1 MTFHTPVP
9 TPSSAYHRKRSV
21 RTDTSPSFLRTAPPP
36 STPLTVPHRS
46 KLSTAHPSAAKSFR
60 PSSYSSSPTPAAAQ
74 RHQRP
79 HVLLAKAAQ
88 AGSLA
93 FSTPP
98 VAVVVLLLAFGS
110 PSWPSTTSLSPPSSS
125 IAFLQT
131 FLRILAILQTFLL
144 LVPFHAATLSTFCT
158 TRRIPLRASIRRKDP
173 PIHIPFA
180 RPSALRH
187 TAALSLAGALQ
198 APAFAV
204 LIHGFPIA
212 AAPTSQLFLC
222 VIAGWTSG
230 IAYSVLFFAT
240 NANILTLS
248 LDRAPLRSR
257 ALERLRAALR
267 PSTAAL
273 VIAAATAAVFLIGA
287 PVDKPSP
294 TSAAAV
300 AAAAIEGAASLAL
313 DFTTLKSFF
322 IVVEAVALC
331 VATWTLSAVFVSVLL
346 SQPYDFVLESQPL
359 STPSTPS
366 RHFAPNPAILDN
378 LILAL
383 TAANRA
389 DDPTGILR
397 SLALQD
403 LCDSVTSTPASR
415 APIFA
420 DPAGETWGHILAACL
435 TPVDK
440 LSYKLWLRSATTQRP
455 ALLNPSANAADNAFM
470 SVDDVVLFGDVQS
483 ILHATAALAN
493 VVVASRDA
501 RSNED
506 TYGVAQRSLP
516 DVVTSLVQCHS
527 SCRAF
532 REGERVLFAENAPKS
547 ELFWPFNEVERAAA
561 RRKNEDD
568 EGEIRAAAL
577 IEFALARALGDIVAV
592 FYDHLCGYVVGR
604 EPRWD
609 PKFSAGLSVFLKD
622 LGQFS

>member
-9 TPSSAYHRKRSV
+9 TPSSAYHRKRSA
-21 RTDTSPSFLRTAPPP
+21 RTNTSPSLLRSAPPP
-36 STPLTVPHRS
+36 SRPLTLPRRS

-60 PSSYSSSPTPAAAQ
+60 PSSYSSSTAPAAAQ

-98 VAVVVLLLAFGS
+98 VAVIVLLLTFLS
-110 PSWPSTTSLSPPSSS
+110 PSWPCTTSLPPPSSS

-131 FLRILAILQTFLL
+131 FLRILAILQIFLL
-144 LVPFHAATLSTFCT
+144 LVPFHAATLTTFRT
-158 TRRIPLRASIRRKDP
+158 TCQIPLRASIRQKDP
-173 PIHIPFA
+173 PIHFPFA

-187 TAALSLAGALQ
+187 TAALSFAGALQ

-222 VIAGWTSG
+222 VITGWTAG

-248 LDRAPLRSR
+248 LDRAPIRSR
-257 ALERLRAALR
+257 ALERLYAALR

-273 VIAAATAAVFLIGA
+273 AISAATAAVFLLGT
-287 PVDKPSP
+287 PVEKPSP
-294 TSAAAV
+294 TSAAAA

-313 DFTTLKSFF
+313 DFTPLKTFF
-322 IVVEAVALC
+322 IVVEALAIC

-346 SQPYDFVLESQPL
+346 SQPYDFVLESQSL
-359 STPSTPS
+359 STPSTSS
-366 RHFAPNPAILDN
+366 RHLAPNPAILDN

-383 TAANRA
+383 TAAHRA

-420 DPAGETWGHILAACL
+420 DPTGETWGHILAACL

-440 LSYKLWLRSATTQRP
+440 LSYRLWLRSATAQRP
-455 ALLNPSANAADNAFM
+455 SLLNPSAKAAGDAFV
-470 SVDDVVLFGDVQS
+470 SVDDDVLFGDVQC
-483 ILHATAALAN
+483 ILHATTALTN

-501 RSNED
+501 RANED

-532 REGERVLFAENAPKS
+532 REGERVLFAENAPKP
-547 ELFWPFNEVERAAA
+547 ELFWPLNTVERAAA
-561 RRKNEDD
+561 HRKKVDD
-568 EGEIRAAAL
+568 EDEIRAAAL
-577 IEFALARALGDIVAV
+577 IEFALARALGDIVTV
-592 FYDHLCGYVVGR
+592 FYDHLCGYIEGR